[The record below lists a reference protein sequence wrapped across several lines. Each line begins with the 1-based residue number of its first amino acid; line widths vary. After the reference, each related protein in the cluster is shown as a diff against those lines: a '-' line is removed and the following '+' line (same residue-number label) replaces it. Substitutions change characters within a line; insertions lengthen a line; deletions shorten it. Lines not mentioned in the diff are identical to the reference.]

1 MSPEPRALAEL
12 RRRAAELA
20 DLNGV
25 GGLLLWDQN
34 TMMPPGGAGARAD
47 QFEALER
54 ILHDRMTDPAL
65 AKLLDELEPWARD
78 EDPDSDAVA
87 LVRNLRRDHHKAV
100 NVPTDLAAEISS
112 AAAHAQQAWMEAR
125 DAQSFAVFRPA
136 LEKVLELQARYVAC
150 FDGTGEYAHPYDILL
165 DDYEPGLTTAELKG
179 LFAQIQDE
187 LVPLV
192 SAAAAAGEDGRVFSG
207 TYATDKQQALAM
219 ELLHAVGFEDDHWRL
234 DATVHPFA
242 RSMAHTDVRL
252 TTRWEPDD
260 LAMALYSSLHEFGHG
275 LYEAQ
280 MDPRHYRTTLAD
292 ATGLGVHE
300 SQSRL
305 WENLVGRS
313 RPFCAWFLPLLQRHL
328 GAPFD
333 AQAPADLYRAVN
345 QVRLSLVRIEA
356 DETTYNLH
364 IALRFELELALVEGR
379 LAVADLPDA
388 WDEATHRLLGL
399 ETPSVLEGVLQDIHW
414 GAGMIGYFPTYTIGN
429 LMAAQ
434 LWAALR
440 ADLPEVE
447 DAIAAGDFAPL
458 RDWLREHVHRH
469 GRKFTS
475 RELLR
480 RATGEELQVEPFL
493 RYLEAKLV
501 DAGLL
506 TEPVR
511 GARPAQP

>member
-1 MSPEPRALAEL
+1 MTDGPRELVEL
-12 RRRAAELA
+12 RHRAGQIA
-20 DLNGV
+20 DLNGI

-54 ILHDRMTDPAL
+54 IQHDHLADPAL
-65 AKLLDELEPWARD
+65 GRVLDSLEPWAASA
-78 EDPDSDAVA
+78 DPDCDDAR
-87 LVRNLRRDHHKAV
+87 LVEALRRDHNKAV
-100 NVPTDLAAEISS
+100 RVPTDLAAEISG
-112 AAAHAQQAWMEAR
+112 AAAHAQQSWMEAR
-125 DAQSFAVFRPA
+125 EASDFSRFQPA
-136 LEKVLELQARYVAC
+136 LERVLELQARYIAC
-150 FDGTGEYAHPYDILL
+150 FDGTGEFAHPYDVLL
-165 DDYEPGLTTAELKG
+165 DDYEPGLTTAELKT
-179 LFAQIQDE
+179 LFARLREE

-192 SAAAAAGEDGRVFSG
+192 SAAAAAGEDGRIFPG
-207 TYATDKQQALAM
+207 TFAVDAQKRLTED
-219 ELLHAVGFEDDHWRL
+219 LLTAVGYETEHWRL
-234 DATVHPFA
+234 DASIHPFA

-260 LAMALYSSLHEFGHG
+260 LAMAFYSCLHEFGHG

-280 MDPRHYRTTLAD
+280 MDPRHYRTTLSE

-313 RPFCAWFLPLLQRHL
+313 RPFCEWVLPLLRSHL
-328 GAPFD
+328 GAPFEAVD
-333 AQAPADLYRAVN
+333 TAALYRSVN

-388 WDEATHRLLGL
+388 WNEATHRLLGL
-399 ETPSVLEGVLQDIHW
+399 ETPSLKEGVLQDIHW

-434 LWAALR
+434 LWTALSDDMP
-440 ADLPEVE
+440 AIESD
-447 DAIAAGDFAPL
+447 IAAGDFAPL
-458 RDWLREHVHRH
+458 REWLRDHIHRH
-469 GRKFTS
+469 GRKYDS

-480 RATGEELQVEPFL
+480 RTTGQELSVEPWL
-493 RYLEAKLV
+493 GYLENKLL

-506 TEPVR
+506 TAPVR
-511 GARPAQP
+511 VPRT